1 MTVAEVAQLITS
13 IATLIGVLRGVSIS
27 RGNAKKIEAQVDT
40 IKKLEINT
48 NSIKDA
54 LIIATATA
62 SHAEGVAEGKA
73 SKGVV

>member
-13 IATLIGVLRGVSIS
+13 IATLIGVLRGMSIS

-54 LIIATATA
+54 LILATAKA
-62 SHAEGVAEGKA
+62 SHAEGLAEGKA
-73 SKGVV
+73 AKSVV

>member
-1 MTVAEVAQLITS
+1 
-13 IATLIGVLRGVSIS
+13 VSIS
-27 RGNAKKIEAQVDT
+27 RGNAKKIDAQVDT

-54 LIIATATA
+54 LVEATAKA
-62 SHAEGVAEGKA
+62 SRAEGLAEGKA